1 MSLVWEPD
9 PNTNRDRSR
18 EIRFVFQQ
26 RSEAAANSKDAQDQA
41 ATTKEKAADATHSNK
56 PAKILRM
63 RY

>member
-9 PNTNRDRSR
+9 LNPKRDRSR
-18 EIRFVFQQ
+18 DLRFVFEP
-26 RSEAAANSKDAQDQA
+26 RSEAAANRTDAQDEAA
-41 ATTKEKAADATHSNK
+41 ATNEKVPDPPPSNK

>member
-18 EIRFVFQQ
+18 EIRFVFQP
-26 RSEAAANSKDAQDQA
+26 RSEAAANSKDAQDEA
-41 ATTKEKAADATHSNK
+41 PTTKEEVADTSSSNK

>member
-9 PNTNRDRSR
+9 PNRNRDRSR
-18 EIRFVFQQ
+18 EIRLFFQQ
-26 RSEAAANSKDAQDQA
+26 RSEAATNSKDAQEEA
-41 ATTKEKAADATHSNK
+41 ATTREKVADATPSNK

>member
-9 PNTNRDRSR
+9 SDNNRGRSR
-18 EIRFVFQQ
+18 DLRLVFQP
-26 RSEAAANSKDAQDQA
+26 RSEAAAKRTDAQDEA
-41 ATTKEKAADATHSNK
+41 VASNEKVPDPPPSNK